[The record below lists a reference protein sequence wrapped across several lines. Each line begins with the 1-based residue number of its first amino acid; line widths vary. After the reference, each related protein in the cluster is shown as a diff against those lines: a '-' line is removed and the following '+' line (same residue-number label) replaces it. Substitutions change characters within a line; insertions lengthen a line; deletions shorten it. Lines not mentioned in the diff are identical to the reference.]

1 MIPTSVHAELRYNGV
16 KIGRVRSIEFQTLR
30 DALETTTLEK
40 WDKTFIAGL
49 RESSASGSLFYD
61 PDDTAAVALISDIYD
76 DSTATIPMEMIFD
89 SVIGKSVAATVVIT
103 NVSMSASFG
112 AAQVCEIQF
121 RISGKPTSTL

>member
-16 KIGRVRSIEFQTLR
+16 RVGRVRSIQFQTSR
-30 DALETTTLEK
+30 DALETKTLEK

-61 PDDTAAVALISDIYD
+61 PDDSAAVALISEIYND
-76 DSTATIPMEMIFD
+76 GTATIPMEMLFD

-121 RISGKPTSTL
+121 RISGKPISTL

>member
-1 MIPTSVHAELRYNGV
+1 LRPFSHDPNISSRRTSLQ
-16 KIGRVRSIEFQTLR
+16 RSEGWPR

-61 PDDTAAVALISDIYD
+61 PDDSAAVALISEIYND
-76 DSTATIPMEMIFD
+76 GTATIPMEMLFD

-121 RISGKPTSTL
+121 RISGKPISTL

>member
-16 KIGRVRSIEFQTLR
+16 RVGRVRSIQFQTSR

-61 PDDTAAVALISDIYD
+61 PDDSAAVALISEIYND
-76 DSTATIPMEMIFD
+76 GTATIPMEMLFD

-121 RISGKPTSTL
+121 RISGKPISTL